1 LVVSIIAK
9 DEVGNDDTA
18 GQDGAKKKRN
28 RKRNKAKG
36 LIDLMDITGQIV
48 IPVKITFLSVLK
60 LNWKMLMFILQVIFS
75 N

>member
-1 LVVSIIAK
+1 MSIIAK

>member
-1 LVVSIIAK
+1 VSIIAK